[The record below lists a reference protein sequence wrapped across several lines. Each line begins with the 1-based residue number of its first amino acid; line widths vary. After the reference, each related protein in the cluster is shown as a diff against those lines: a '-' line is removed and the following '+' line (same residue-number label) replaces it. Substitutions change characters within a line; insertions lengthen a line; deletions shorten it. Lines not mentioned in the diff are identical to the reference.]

1 MGTPRNQGLSGFVVL
16 DSSSRKK
23 NAVTDCPLLEIA
35 FLEGVCAPQKLPVE
49 TF

>member
-1 MGTPRNQGLSGFVVL
+1 MGTPRNQGLSGFVVV
-16 DSSSRKK
+16 DSSCKK
-23 NAVTDCPLLEIA
+23 NAVTDCPVLEIA